1 MFVNDSDNIWT
12 LQVSLFAM
20 VAHFLYHLFFV
31 KEVVEQLPKARIMS
45 QGVFLSKLRQ
55 DSSSLVAWKSMLYFP
70 RNRSSAKKAEFK
82 VLKLQ
87 VKLLSNSVG
96 NTWESGSSAV
106 NFQSW
111 KQWKTCPRHVPIIHP
126 MGQKGSF
133 SPPLMWQCNAMQILP
148 CMVIKST
155 I

>member
-106 NFQSW
+106 KSLPFSVLEAMEDMSQ
-111 KQWKTCPRHVPIIHP
+111 TCSHHP
-126 MGQKGSF
+126 PHGAKR
-133 SPPLMWQCNAMQILP
+133 ILLTTP
-148 CMVIKST
+148 DVAV
-155 I
+155 